1 MPQIKHTMTPE
12 QIVEWE
18 EKVRSGTLFN
28 ERSHGKRSL
37 QTRKRPSK
45 RDTLVEQE
53 KAKLRAIRE
62 AKMKEM
68 GW

>member
-28 ERSHGKRSL
+28 ERSQGKRSL

-45 RDTLVEQE
+45 RDTMVEQE

>member
-28 ERSHGKRSL
+28 ERSQGRSL

-45 RDTLVEQE
+45 RDTMVEQE